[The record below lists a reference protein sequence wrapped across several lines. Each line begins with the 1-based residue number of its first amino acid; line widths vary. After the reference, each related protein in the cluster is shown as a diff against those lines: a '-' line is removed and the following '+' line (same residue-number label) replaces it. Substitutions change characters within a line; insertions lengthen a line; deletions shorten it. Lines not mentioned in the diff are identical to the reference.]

1 MNCTP
6 VGSLLESRGL
16 SVSSVCQRCGAR
28 ETELHVLLQCPFAE
42 KVWDL
47 VPCLHK
53 PVTSVINSVSAL
65 LQCCRKMISL
75 PPLGLGDIPLYPWV
89 LWVLWTNRN
98 KLLFENKQFSEENSV
113 LKAIQDARAWKAA
126 QTCIEKI
133 SLPHHVVPAVNVN
146 VPVTNSYTWSV
157 YSDAAWNPSTGN
169 CGLGWYLQDAEKV
182 HTDCFSSHRRFV
194 SSALVAEAL
203 AVKAAFMA
211 ATSSHVSSLN
221 VFSDSKVLISLL
233 KSQTQDVA
241 LKGVLHDIFIMAQT
255 FQSIS
260 FHFIP
265 RLTNVVADS
274 LAKSALYSLHSSVTA
289 TI

>member
-1 MNCTP
+1 
-6 VGSLLESRGL
+6 
-16 SVSSVCQRCGAR
+16 
-28 ETELHVLLQCPFAE
+28 
-42 KVWDL
+42 
-47 VPCLHK
+47 
-53 PVTSVINSVSAL
+53 
-65 LQCCRKMISL
+65 MISL

-126 QTCIEKI
+126 QT
-133 SLPHHVVPAVNVN
+133 S
-146 VPVTNSYTWSV
+146 
-157 YSDAAWNPSTGN
+157 WNPSTGN

-203 AVKAAFMA
+203 AVKAAIMA

-241 LKGVLHDIFIMAQT
+241 LKGVLHDIIIMAQT

-265 RLTNVVADS
+265 CLANVVADS
-274 LAKSALYSLHSSVTA
+274 LAKSALYSLQSSVTA